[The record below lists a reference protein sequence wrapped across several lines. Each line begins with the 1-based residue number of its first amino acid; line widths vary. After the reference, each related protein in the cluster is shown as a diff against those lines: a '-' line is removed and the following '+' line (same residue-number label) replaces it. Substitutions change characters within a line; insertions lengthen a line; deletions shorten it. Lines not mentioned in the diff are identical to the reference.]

1 MQPGADGTFRVFVG
15 GIPVGFVEEDLLQ
28 GFFSQYGEVKRVLIK
43 YKENSKQPR
52 GFAFVDY
59 VLAEDAQRAIT
70 NAEGYQ
76 FVEKLLDCKYAA
88 PESGE
93 PEKCKNRRTAAE
105 AVEEPRIFIGGLP
118 MSATEATVQDHFQ
131 FFGPVTEVILKR
143 NLATGDF
150 RGFGF
155 VNFVSTDSVRAVVDN
170 YDNNLFEGKWIDC
183 KVAVHSPPGQKGDS
197 RAPYSADYGKGKGKG
212 KGGPPNEFDSGRIF
226 VGGIPKD
233 CTAAELGSHYS
244 QLGEV
249 TDVSIKCDKHGAN
262 RGFAYVS
269 FSDPQV
275 ATDILAD
282 YENNTFRGKWVA
294 CKASLQGDE
303 ATAAKKRSAEEEN
316 QMVLVEGL
324 PLTSDVTSE
333 AMVKQFFEHFGPVH
347 EVRIDRDDQGA
358 VRGTARVIFDSS
370 EIAKD
375 VVARY
380 GPEAREVVEFLGN
393 ALGIT
398 TVHYNRLSPASVA
411 GKGDARKQAQ
421 KGEKGDKGPTVRRGE
436 KGDKGKGK
444 GFGEDWTCPNCGV
457 MVFASKSECFKC
469 GTGKHSDAGG
479 KGKGVDLVCK
489 GGFDAGRSDPTE
501 KIFIAGVPKDL
512 TEHALAEYYS
522 KFGAVKELHLPFDA
536 DTGQLRGFCFITFET
551 CEAAAEAVKTG
562 GLGEARLDYGQKKGG
577 GKKAAEAPRP
587 TDFFLRVSELPDNPR
602 QRDTFKLF
610 YSYSTARFRDFGS
623 EAIVEFVS
631 V

>member
-1 MQPGADGTFRVFVG
+1 
-15 GIPVGFVEEDLLQ
+15 
-28 GFFSQYGEVKRVLIK
+28 
-43 YKENSKQPR
+43 
-52 GFAFVDY
+52 
-59 VLAEDAQRAIT
+59 
-70 NAEGYQ
+70 
-76 FVEKLLDCKYAA
+76 
-88 PESGE
+88 
-93 PEKCKNRRTAAE
+93 
-105 AVEEPRIFIGGLP
+105 
-118 MSATEATVQDHFQ
+118 
-131 FFGPVTEVILKR
+131 
-143 NLATGDF
+143 
-150 RGFGF
+150 
-155 VNFVSTDSVRAVVDN
+155 
-170 YDNNLFEGKWIDC
+170 
-183 KVAVHSPPGQKGDS
+183 
-197 RAPYSADYGKGKGKG
+197 
-212 KGGPPNEFDSGRIF
+212 
-226 VGGIPKD
+226 
-233 CTAAELGSHYS
+233 
-244 QLGEV
+244 
-249 TDVSIKCDKHGAN
+249 
-262 RGFAYVS
+262 
-269 FSDPQV
+269 
-275 ATDILAD
+275 
-282 YENNTFRGKWVA
+282 
-294 CKASLQGDE
+294 
-303 ATAAKKRSAEEEN
+303 
-316 QMVLVEGL
+316 MVLVEGL

-358 VRGTARVIFDSS
+358 VRGTARVIFDSC
-370 EIAKD
+370 EVAKD

-398 TVHYNRLSPASVA
+398 TVHYNRLSPACVA

-421 KGEKGDKGPTVRRGE
+421 KGEKGDKGPTVRKGE

-522 KFGAVKELHLPFDA
+522 KFGAVKELHLPFDT

-631 V
+631 VGECQKAFDEKQGARMGSARIILSAATREEFLAMKATQDLIPGSKDERRRSRSRSRRRPRRSRSRSRGSGRRSELDAFGTGPSR